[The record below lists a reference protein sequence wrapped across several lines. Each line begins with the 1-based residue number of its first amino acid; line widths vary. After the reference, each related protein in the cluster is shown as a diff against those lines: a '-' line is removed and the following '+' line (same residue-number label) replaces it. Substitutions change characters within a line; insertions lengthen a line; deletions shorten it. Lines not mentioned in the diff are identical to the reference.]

1 MYKVNWKKL
10 TDQITQISIDIYQM
24 AYDIAIDKGI
34 MIADTKF
41 EFGTDENDDLF
52 IMDEVLT
59 PDSSRF
65 WSKETYQVGIS
76 PNSYDKQFIRDWLE
90 SQSWNKRLLLQGFL
104 KTSFKKP
111 VKNI

>member
-1 MYKVNWKKL
+1 
-10 TDQITQISIDIYQM
+10 M
-24 AYDIAIDKGI
+24 AYDIAIEKGI

-76 PNSYDKQFIRDWLE
+76 PHSFDKQFIRDWLE
-90 SQSWNKRLLLQGFL
+90 SQSWNKNPPPPRLPENIIQ
-104 KTSFKKP
+104 KTSEKYLDIFEKLTNEK
-111 VKNI
+111 IS